1 MVFTGNKE
9 ARQLRLRFMKID
21 GSTSRALREFLPL
34 VEAQLPAIVAGFY
47 DHMSLLP
54 SLVELVGDNTERI
67 MSALSRHLITLLSG
81 DFDDRYFE
89 EVLAIGRIHHRIGVE
104 PQWYMGSYNFILGR
118 LIAIA
123 VEQPGWSTEKVRS
136 VVVAVTSAV
145 MLDMELANSVY
156 VEAVIELDRVQQ
168 QVNIADAARRQ
179 TARLLSGLPATV
191 YSGMI
196 APDGTVVDFHIREN
210 AQRLSGRPATDFQSW
225 SDWSALVLD
234 IGPAEWSAHFAK
246 VVADGEATIEYDFR
260 PGPGPAMRCR
270 DQVRVIERW
279 PDGGVEIVGYIS
291 DVTQDHEIRAQAL
304 ASSKLATLGEMAT
317 GLAHEMNQ
325 PITIMSLAA
334 ENSLSMLLK
343 KGEAGIPYSIERLT
357 RIKDQAMR
365 ARTIVNH
372 LRIFGGQNHDANLPF
387 RLADAIGG
395 ALSLVG
401 GALRA
406 SCVQVVN
413 EVADDLPPIRGGLV
427 LTEQVLVNLMLNAR
441 DAMVDN
447 PPETPRTILL
457 RAAADAHAG
466 EIVLYVSDTGPGIP
480 EALRQRIFE
489 PFFTTKDVGKGTGLG
504 LSICHGIV
512 ASFGG
517 SITVGEGPGGGALF
531 EVAFL
536 AAHSPG

>member
-1 MVFTGNKE
+1 
-9 ARQLRLRFMKID
+9 
-21 GSTSRALREFLPL
+21 
-34 VEAQLPAIVAGFY
+34 
-47 DHMSLLP
+47 
-54 SLVELVGDNTERI
+54 
-67 MSALSRHLITLLSG
+67 
-81 DFDDRYFE
+81 
-89 EVLAIGRIHHRIGVE
+89 
-104 PQWYMGSYNFILGR
+104 
-118 LIAIA
+118 
-123 VEQPGWSTEKVRS
+123 
-136 VVVAVTSAV
+136 

-156 VEAVIELDRVQQ
+156 GEAVIELDRVQQ
-168 QVNIADAARRQ
+168 QIKIADAARRQ

-210 AQRLSGRPATDFQSW
+210 AQRMSGRPSTDFQSW
-225 SDWSALVLD
+225 NDWSALVLD
-234 IGPAEWSAHFAK
+234 IAPAQWSAHFAK
-246 VVADGEATIEYDFR
+246 VLADGEATIEYDFR
-260 PGPGPAMRCR
+260 PGPGPTMRCR

-279 PDGGVEIVGYIS
+279 PDGAAEVVGYIS
-291 DVTQDHEIRAQAL
+291 DVTQDHEIRVQAI
-304 ASSKLATLGEMAT
+304 ASTRLATLGEMAT

-334 ENSLSMLLK
+334 ENSLNMLTRG
-343 KGEAGIPYSIERLT
+343 GETAIPYSIERLR

-387 RLADAIGG
+387 HLADAIGG

-401 GALRA
+401 GALRTG
-406 SCVQVVN
+406 CVHVIS
-413 EVADDLPPIRGGLV
+413 EVGADLPLIQGGLV

-441 DAMVDN
+441 DAMAEN
-447 PPETPRTILL
+447 PSEKPRTILL
-457 RAAADAHAG
+457 RAVADVQAG
-466 EIVLYVSDTGPGIP
+466 QVVLYVSDTGPGIP

-517 SITVGEGPGGGALF
+517 SIAVGEGPQGGALF

-536 AAHSPG
+536 TAPPAC